1 MRKLFIAVILLSV
14 IGTLFAQAPAAN
26 VSAVQF
32 PSADKVAGKKIL
44 FAYEESNEKLDPWL
58 ARFNSAFSAANL
70 TADKKAATDLAS
82 ADFSK
87 YDLIVVYGAVM
98 AFTAKEPLRDWLTK
112 ESGLSGKKV
121 ALFVTA
127 NRWFLKKYDDQL
139 LSLLKQKNASV
150 VDAVSGATKDLSESE
165 KRKMVGDFVEKLGK

>member
-1 MRKLFIAVILLSV
+1 MMLSMFG
-14 IGTLFAQAPAAN
+14 IFFAQTVAAQV
-26 VSAVQF
+26 VSANG
-32 PSADKVAGKKIL
+32 SSDKKIL

-139 LSLLKQKNASV
+139 LSLLKQKNANV
-150 VDAVSGATKDLSESE
+150 VDAVSGATKDLTESE
-165 KRKMVGDFVEKLGK
+165 KQKMVGDFVGRLGR

>member
-1 MRKLFIAVILLSV
+1 MKKLIMSVILLSAF
-14 IGTLFAQAPAAN
+14 TLLFAQTSATQVPATDGN
-26 VSAVQF
+26 H
-32 PSADKVAGKKIL
+32 DKKIL

-58 ARFNSAFSAANL
+58 ARFNNAFSAANL
-70 TADKKAATDLAS
+70 NVDKKAALGLTS
-82 ADFSK
+82 TDFSK
-87 YDLIVVYGAVM
+87 YDLIIIYGAVM
-98 AFTAKEPLRDWLTK
+98 AFTAKEPLRDWLKT
-112 ESGLSGKKV
+112 ENRISGKNV

-139 LSLLKQKNASV
+139 LSLLKTKNATV